1 MTPCHPS
8 TTHRQCVDC
17 ARYRPERE
25 PEPEKRRQGVIDATA
40 LRWSRLACP
49 MRVEDRDAP

>member
-8 TTHRQCVDC
+8 TTHRQCSDC

-25 PEPEKRRQGVIDATA
+25 PEPEKRRQGVIDATV

-49 MRVEDRDAP
+49 MRIEERDS